1 MKLGMV
7 FEGGANRTVFSC
19 GVMDKFLE
27 ENIMPDYYIGVSAGM
42 AYGLSYLSGQKGR
55 NLELMEKYM
64 ADKRYM
70 GMRHLLNRKEH
81 AYYNTK
87 FVFEEVPNELLPLD
101 YDALARF
108 PGEIEAAVT
117 NIHTGKAEYMEVPR
131 GKEMKDLLIATC
143 SLPILFQPV
152 KIGRHYCKDTGKG
165 GRRYEPSLSAISEDR
180 GGYETSRGALQCF
193 HGKTDAVRERGKSIC
208 DRTGVD
214 LWSWQ
219 DGDGYHKIAQAL

>member
-131 GKEMKDLLIATC
+131 GKEMK
-143 SLPILFQPV
+143 
-152 KIGRHYCKDTGKG
+152 
-165 GRRYEPSLSAISEDR
+165 
-180 GGYETSRGALQCF
+180 GYETSRGALQCF

>member
-108 PGEIEAAVT
+108 HLLALIFIE
-117 NIHTGKAEYMEVPR
+117 
-131 GKEMKDLLIATC
+131 C
-143 SLPILFQPV
+143 
-152 KIGRHYCKDTGKG
+152 
-165 GRRYEPSLSAISEDR
+165 
-180 GGYETSRGALQCF
+180 
-193 HGKTDAVRERGKSIC
+193 
-208 DRTGVD
+208 
-214 LWSWQ
+214 
-219 DGDGYHKIAQAL
+219 